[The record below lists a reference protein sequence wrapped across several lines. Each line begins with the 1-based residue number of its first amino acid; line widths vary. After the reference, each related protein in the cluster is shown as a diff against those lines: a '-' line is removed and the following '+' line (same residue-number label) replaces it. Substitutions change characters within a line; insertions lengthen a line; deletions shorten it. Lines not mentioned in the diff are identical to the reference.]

1 MPRIVLTGATGMI
14 GSAIVR
20 EALRRGDEVVVIV
33 REGSERSGNLVWHP
47 GVQVVHAELSD
58 YAGLEAPAK
67 DCDAFLHLAWD
78 KTSVAGRDDVDVQVR
93 NIQYTLDAVRLAHRM
108 GCKAFVGAGSQAEYG
123 PVDCDLTPST
133 PANPTSGYGI
143 AKLAA
148 GRLSRLLCGQLGM
161 RQNWARI
168 LSVYGPKDGS
178 GTLISYALGELKAGR
193 SPQLTPCEQTWDYL
207 HCDDAARALL
217 ALASQGVDGK
227 AYPLGSGRGRRLSEY
242 LEIIRGKV
250 APSVELGFGAK
261 PYYPHQPMHLVAAIA
276 ELTQDTGWCPEID
289 FAEGIGAL
297 VSQLDGATCARN
309 GGSSRPV

>member
-1 MPRIVLTGATGMI
+1 MI

-20 EALRRGDEVVVIV
+20 EALRRGDEVVAIV
-33 REGSERSGNLVWHP
+33 REGSERSGNLERHP
-47 GVQVVHAELSD
+47 AVQVVHAGLSD
-58 YAGLEAPAK
+58 YAGLEAPATG
-67 DCDAFLHLAWD
+67 CDVFLHLAWD
-78 KTSVAGRDDVDVQVR
+78 KTSVAGRDDADVQVR

-108 GCKAFVGAGSQAEYG
+108 GCKAFLGAGSQAEYG

-168 LSVYGPKDGS
+168 LSVYGPKDGA

-207 HCDDAARALL
+207 HCDDAARGLL
-217 ALASQGVDGK
+217 AMASHGADGK
-227 AYPLGSGRGRRLSEY
+227 SYPLGSGQGRRLSEY
-242 LEIIRGKV
+242 LEIIRRQV
-250 APSVELGFGAK
+250 APSLELGFGAK
-261 PYYPHQPMHLVAAIA
+261 SYYPHQPMHLVADIT
-276 ELTQDTGWCPEID
+276 ELTQDTGWRPKID
-289 FAEGIGAL
+289 FAEGICVL
-297 VSQLDGATCARN
+297 VSENDGAACAPS
-309 GGSSRPV
+309 GGSVRPA